1 MGLINYFSGNYQE
14 ILNLLVEIELQK
26 QVSVISPTMVLGNI
40 RFYRLNDV
48 MMDKQKYITNKS
60 QSLSLAGIKDRYFDY
75 VMSAIR

>member
-60 QSLSLAGIKDRYFDY
+60 QSLSLAGINDRYFDY